1 MGDGTRICFWHD
13 RRVGVDPLKILYPE
27 LYVISANKEACIFDV
42 VNHQEGDD
50 VRFWNLR
57 FYRDFK
63 DWELAASFS
72 LLDFYSSSS
81 STWSRQ

>member
-1 MGDGTRICFWHD
+1 M
-13 RRVGVDPLKILYPE
+13 
-27 LYVISANKEACIFDV
+27 ISTDKETCTFDV

>member
-1 MGDGTRICFWHD
+1 M
-13 RRVGVDPLKILYPE
+13 L
-27 LYVISANKEACIFDV
+27 SADKEACIFDV

-50 VRFWNLR
+50 VRFWNLI